1 MKHFKIH
8 LLFNNSSPPKKK
20 IQELWPVPKK
30 IQILEIQNPQNTPL
44 ILVFKYAKSTPWGE
58 SMDKGRV
65 DHGSQTYGV
74 NGNSG

>member
-8 LLFNNSSPPKKK
+8 LLFNNPPKNTGAVTST
-20 IQELWPVPKK
+20 QK

-44 ILVFKYAKSTPWGE
+44 ILVCKYAKSTPWGG

-65 DHGSQTYGV
+65 GHGSQTYGV